1 LIALADDRFMERPVA
16 SPSVAIALGG
26 GGARGLAH
34 IVALEACEELGIR
47 PVAISGTSIGAIV
60 GATFAAGLEA
70 RQIHAHI
77 LASMRN
83 RSKVMG
89 NLLRARVGRFSDLVL
104 RGVGNPVMLDSQTC
118 LDLFWPDKV
127 PDHFS
132 QLSTALYVVA
142 TDFHACSEVVFST
155 GVLAPAVASSMAI
168 PGLFRPVEFAGRV
181 LVDGGAVNPL
191 PYDLLFD
198 RADIVVAVDVTFGG
212 RMRVRR
218 MPTPFGAMFGTAQI
232 MQGAITAQK
241 IKMRPPDILL
251 RPPVQRFSV
260 LDFLRAGQILRAAE
274 FAKDDLKR
282 ALNLR
287 VSALQRA

>member
-1 LIALADDRFMERPVA
+1 
-16 SPSVAIALGG
+16 
-26 GGARGLAH
+26 
-34 IVALEACEELGIR
+34 
-47 PVAISGTSIGAIV
+47 
-60 GATFAAGLEA
+60 
-70 RQIHAHI
+70 
-77 LASMRN
+77 MRN

-104 RGVGNPVMLDSQTC
+104 RGVGNAVMLDSQTC

-132 QLSTALYVVA
+132 QLATALYVVA

-181 LVDGGAVNPL
+181 LVDGGAVNAL

-241 IKMRPPDILL
+241 IKIRPPDILL

-260 LDFLRAGQILRAAE
+260 LDFLRAGQILHAAE
-274 FAKDDLKR
+274 VAKEDLKR
-282 ALNLR
+282 ALSSR

>member
-1 LIALADDRFMERPVA
+1 LRALVEEVERRAA

-34 IVALEACEELGIR
+34 IVALEACEELGIH

-60 GATFAAGLEA
+60 GATFAAGLQA
-70 RQIHAHI
+70 REIHAHI
-77 LASMRN
+77 LSSMRS
-83 RSKVMG
+83 RSKVMS

-104 RGVGNPVMLDSQTC
+104 KGVGNPVLLDSQTC

-142 TDFHACSEVVFST
+142 TDFHACCEVVFSA

-168 PGLFRPVEFAGRV
+168 PGLFRPVEFSGRV

-198 RADIVVAVDVTFGG
+198 HADIVVAVDVTFGG
-212 RMRVRR
+212 RMRVSR

-241 IKMRPPDILL
+241 IKIRPPDILL
-251 RPPVQRFSV
+251 RPSVEHFSV

-274 FAKDDLKR
+274 DAKEDLKR
-282 ALNLR
+282 ALSAR
-287 VSALQRA
+287 IVALQRA